1 MPIVPKNLLPWRQSD
16 PLNEPTYLSSFDLY
30 ALLSQNRH
38 TMYYTF
44 VFPLLVSLT
53 GIGGLQV
60 LLYFALPVAMIV
72 TG

>member
-1 MPIVPKNLLPWRQSD
+1 
-16 PLNEPTYLSSFDLY
+16 
-30 ALLSQNRH
+30 
-38 TMYYTF
+38 MYYTF